1 MFLLAEIFIIMRNE
15 ECIDWSYLVKLLEE
29 FDDEYRTPTKLII
42 LSGLQQDVL
51 DLLQIPREDTENL
64 QKYL

>member
-1 MFLLAEIFIIMRNE
+1 MFRLAEISMELRNE
-15 ECIDWSYLVKLLEE
+15 ACIDWSYLVKLLEE

-51 DLLQIPREDTENL
+51 DLLQIPREDTEKL